1 MFAWRVTLALII
13 LAPLG
18 ILLGM
23 PFPTG
28 LRLVSEEAPALVP
41 WCWGVNGFFTV
52 IGTVSALML
61 GMSLGFK
68 MVLVIAAIC
77 YVLAFAAVPR
87 RRGQLKRAAASASSD
102 A

>member
-1 MFAWRVTLALII
+1 VIV

-52 IGTVSALML
+52 IGTVTALML
-61 GMSLGFK
+61 GMTFGFK
-68 MVLVIAAIC
+68 AVLLAGAVCYLLSLAAI
-77 YVLAFAAVPR
+77 ARSHRQRHPAADPSW
-87 RRGQLKRAAASASSD
+87 ASKPVMER
-102 A
+102 